1 MKYKV
6 NDTCI
11 GCGFCAATCPEVFS
25 MTADGTATAIDT
37 EVPAEAA
44 DSAAEACD
52 GCPAEA
58 IEEVREYPA

>member
-1 MKYKV
+1 
-6 NDTCI
+6 
-11 GCGFCAATCPEVFS
+11 

-44 DSAAEACD
+44 DSAAEACG

-58 IEEVREYPA
+58 IEKVREYPA